1 MICIFC
7 KMRYADFPEED
18 YIIDLPVPPGEGII
32 AKSDEAAEKRR
43 CVFLSDEEG
52 DCGCNSQQREV
63 SE

>member
-1 MICIFC
+1 MICIYC

-18 YIIDLPVPPGEGII
+18 YILDLPAPTGKGII
-32 AKSDEAAEKRR
+32 AKSDEAADRR
-43 CVFLSDEEG
+43 TCVFLSDEEG